1 LARQKGSTLPYLLVE
16 LSNITSVISG
26 SMVFIALPW
35 LALEITGSAAS
46 AGALVALTSI
56 PGIFFGPILG
66 TLIDRIG
73 RRISGFISEVLTA
86 LTILLIPVVHSSIEI
101 SFALLVLLALGR
113 AIVSPASS
121 TARKSIIP
129 DVAGPSGL
137 SLERANSIHEAVFAT
152 GFAIGPA
159 VAALFI
165 GLIGPFDVFYVVAL
179 FSTLSATALFFV
191 RTKESRGDGVSETGS
206 LLQDTILG
214 AKTILKTPAV
224 LLGLSFVMTLAM
236 IYLPTEMV
244 VLPAHFNALD
254 YAEGLGLLISTMAGA
269 SVVGALL
276 FEKLQK
282 KFKYSTI
289 MKFGFIGL
297 GSSVLLMSFLPPF
310 WVMLILGAV
319 LGFSWGPLM
328 PMLNTVIQRV
338 IPENMRGRVFGIE
351 MTIWGAGPTL
361 TAVVVGI
368 AVDGFGVQPVY
379 FVLAVIVLALS
390 VFVSFNKSN
399 KQLDAA
405 RDLAPAI

>member
-1 LARQKGSTLPYLLVE
+1 
-16 LSNITSVISG
+16 
-26 SMVFIALPW
+26 MVFIALPW

-165 GLIGPFDVFYVVAL
+165 GLIGPFDVFYVVAF

-214 AKTILKTPAV
+214 AKTVLKTPAV

-236 IYLPTEMV
+236 IYLPIEMV

-254 YAEGLGLLISTMAGA
+254 YAEGLGILISTMAGA

-297 GSSVLLMSFLPPF
+297 GSSVLLMSLLPPF
-310 WVMLILGAV
+310 WVLLILGAV

-361 TAVVVGI
+361 TAVAVGI
-368 AVDGFGVQPVY
+368 AVDGVGVQPVY
-379 FVLAVIVLALS
+379 LFLAVIVLVLS

-405 RDLAPAI
+405 RDLAPAN

>member
-16 LSNITSVISG
+16 ISNITSVISG

-73 RRISGFISEVLTA
+73 RRISGLISEVLTA
-86 LTILLIPVVHSSIEI
+86 LTILLIPIVHSSIEI

-113 AIVSPASS
+113 AIVSPASL

-165 GLIGPFDVFYVVAL
+165 GLIGPFDVFYVVAC
-179 FSTLSATALFFV
+179 FSALSATALFLV

-206 LLQDTILG
+206 LFKDTVLG

-244 VLPAHFNALD
+244 VLPAHFNALN

-282 KFKYSTI
+282 KFRYSTI
-289 MKFGFIGL
+289 LKFGFIGL
-297 GSSVLLMSFLPPF
+297 GTSVLLMSLLPPF
-310 WVMLILGAV
+310 WVLLILGAV

-351 MTIWGAGPTL
+351 STIWGAGPTL
-361 TAVVVGI
+361 TAVVVGL
-368 AVDGFGVQPVY
+368 AVDGVGVQPVY
-379 FVLAVIVLALS
+379 FVLAAIVLALS

-405 RDLAPAI
+405 RDLAPAT

>member
-73 RRISGFISEVLTA
+73 RRVSGFISEVLTA
-86 LTILLIPVVHSSIEI
+86 LTILLIPIVHNSIEI

-165 GLIGPFDVFYVVAL
+165 GLIGPFDVFYVVAF

-206 LLQDTILG
+206 LLKDTVLG
-214 AKTILKTPAV
+214 ARTILKTPAV

-282 KFKYSTI
+282 RFKYSTI
-289 MKFGFIGL
+289 LKFGFIGL
-297 GSSVLLMSFLPPF
+297 GSSVLLMSLLPPF

-368 AVDGFGVQPVY
+368 AVDGVGVQPVY

-405 RDLAPAI
+405 RDLAPAT

>member
-1 LARQKGSTLPYLLVE
+1 MPYLLVE

-86 LTILLIPVVHSSIEI
+86 LTILLIPVVHNSIEI

-165 GLIGPFDVFYVVAL
+165 GLIGPFDVFYVVAF

-214 AKTILKTPAV
+214 AKTVLKTPAV

-236 IYLPTEMV
+236 IYLPIEMV

-254 YAEGLGLLISTMAGA
+254 YAEGLGILISTMAGA

-297 GSSVLLMSFLPPF
+297 GSSVLLMSLLPPF
-310 WVMLILGAV
+310 WVLLILGAV

-361 TAVVVGI
+361 TAVAVGI
-368 AVDGFGVQPVY
+368 AVDGVGVQPVY
-379 FVLAVIVLALS
+379 LFLAVIVLVLS

-405 RDLAPAI
+405 RDLAPAT

>member
-86 LTILLIPVVHSSIEI
+86 LTILLIPIVHNSIEI

-276 FEKLQK
+276 FEKLQTR
-282 KFKYSTI
+282 FKYSTI
-289 MKFGFIGL
+289 LKFGFIGL
-297 GSSVLLMSFLPPF
+297 GSSVLLMSLLPPF

-368 AVDGFGVQPVY
+368 AVDGVGVQPVY

>member
-73 RRISGFISEVLTA
+73 RRISGFVSEVLTA
-86 LTILLIPVVHSSIEI
+86 LTILLIPVVHNSIEI

-282 KFKYSTI
+282 RFKYSTI
-289 MKFGFIGL
+289 LKFGFIGL
-297 GSSVLLMSFLPPF
+297 GSSVLLMSLIPPF

-379 FVLAVIVLALS
+379 FVLAAIVLALS

-405 RDLAPAI
+405 RDLAPAT

>member
-1 LARQKGSTLPYLLVE
+1 
-16 LSNITSVISG
+16 
-26 SMVFIALPW
+26 MVFIALPW

-73 RRISGFISEVLTA
+73 RRVSGFISEVLTA

-101 SFALLVLLALGR
+101 PFALLVLLALGR

-282 KFKYSTI
+282 RFKYSTI
-289 MKFGFIGL
+289 LKFGFIGL

-368 AVDGFGVQPVY
+368 AVDGVGVQPVY

-405 RDLAPAI
+405 RDLAPAT

>member
-1 LARQKGSTLPYLLVE
+1 MARQKGSTLPYLLVE

-35 LALEITGSAAS
+35 LALELTGSAAS

-73 RRISGFISEVLTA
+73 RRISGYISEVLTA
-86 LTILLIPVVHSSIEI
+86 LTILLIPIVHNSIEI

-165 GLIGPFDVFYVVAL
+165 GLIGPFDVFYVVAF
-179 FSTLSATALFFV
+179 FSALSATALFLV

-289 MKFGFIGL
+289 LKFGFIGL

-310 WVMLILGAV
+310 WVLLILGAV

-368 AVDGFGVQPVY
+368 AVDGVGVQPVY

>member
-86 LTILLIPVVHSSIEI
+86 LTILLIPVVHNSIEI

-282 KFKYSTI
+282 RFKYSTI
-289 MKFGFIGL
+289 LKFGFIGL
-297 GSSVLLMSFLPPF
+297 GSSVLLMSLIPPF

-368 AVDGFGVQPVY
+368 AVDGVGVQPVY
-379 FVLAVIVLALS
+379 FVLAAIVLALS

-405 RDLAPAI
+405 RDLAPAT

>member
-1 LARQKGSTLPYLLVE
+1 MAPYLFVE
-16 LSNITSVISG
+16 LSNITSIIAG

-73 RRISGFISEVLTA
+73 RRISGIISEVLSA
-86 LTILLIPVVHSSIEI
+86 ITILLIPVVHHSIEV

-113 AIVSPASS
+113 AMVNPAAG

-129 DVAGPSGL
+129 DVAGGAKL

-159 VAALFI
+159 VGALFI
-165 GLIGPFDVFYVVAL
+165 GLIGPFDVFFVVAF

-191 RTKESRGDGVSETGS
+191 RTPEARGDGVSETGS
-206 LLQDTILG
+206 LLKDTILG

-244 VLPAHFNALD
+244 VLPAHFNALN

-269 SVVGALL
+269 SVIGALL

-282 KFKYSTI
+282 RFKYSTI
-289 MKFGFIGL
+289 LKFGFIGL
-297 GSSVLLMSFLPPF
+297 GTSVLLMSLLPPF
-310 WVMLILGAV
+310 WVLLILGAV

-361 TAVVVGI
+361 TAVVVGL
-368 AVDGFGVQPVY
+368 AVDGVGVQPVY
-379 FVLAVIVLALS
+379 FVLAAIVLVLS

-405 RDLAPAI
+405 RDLAPAE

>member
-1 LARQKGSTLPYLLVE
+1 MANTKHSLVPYFFVE
-16 LSNITSVISG
+16 LSNITSVIAT

-73 RRISGFISEVLTA
+73 RRISGFISEA
-86 LTILLIPVVHSSIEI
+86 LAAITILMIPVANAYVEI
-101 SFALLVLLALGR
+101 TFVLLVLLALSR
-113 AIVSPASS
+113 AMVSPAGG

-129 DVAGPSGL
+129 DVAGPAGL

-159 VAALFI
+159 VGAFFI
-165 GLIGPFDVFYVVAL
+165 GLIGPYDVFMVVAV
-179 FSTLSATALFFV
+179 FSALSALSIFLV
-191 RTKESRGDGVSETGS
+191 RVAEARGDGVSETGS
-206 LLQDTILG
+206 LFKDTVLG

-224 LLGLSFVMTLAM
+224 LLGMSFVMTLAM

-244 VLPAHFNALD
+244 ILPAHFNAINS
-254 YAEGLGLLISTMAGA
+254 AEGLGLLISTMAGA
-269 SVVGALL
+269 SVAGALL
-276 FEKLQK
+276 FEKLQQR
-282 KFKYSTI
+282 FRYSTI
-289 MKFGFIGL
+289 LKFGFIGI
-297 GSSVLLMSFLPPF
+297 GTSVLAMSLLPALP
-310 WVMLILGAV
+310 VMLILGAV

-361 TAVVVGI
+361 TAVAVGL
-368 AVDGFGVQPVY
+368 AVDGVGVQPVY
-379 FVLAVIVLALS
+379 FFLASLVLALA
-390 VFVSFNKSN
+390 VFITFNKAN
-399 KQLDAA
+399 RQLDAA
-405 RDLAPAI
+405 RDLASAS

>member
-1 LARQKGSTLPYLLVE
+1 MAPYLLVE
-16 LSNITSVISG
+16 LSNITSVIAT

-56 PGIFFGPILG
+56 PGLFFGPVLG

-73 RRISGFISEVLTA
+73 RRISGFVSEA
-86 LTILLIPVVHSSIEI
+86 LAAITILLIPVVHNSIEI

-113 AIVSPASS
+113 AIVSPAGG

-129 DVAGPSGL
+129 DVAGPAKL

-159 VAALFI
+159 VGALFI
-165 GLIGPFDVFYVVAL
+165 GLIGPYDVFIVVAV
-179 FSTLSATALFFV
+179 FSAISAIAIFLV
-191 RTKESRGDGVSETGS
+191 RTQEARGDGISETGS
-206 LLQDTILG
+206 LIQDTILG

-224 LLGLSFVMTLAM
+224 LLGMSFVMTLAM

-244 VLPAHFNALD
+244 VLPAHFNGIKS
-254 YAEGLGLLISTMAGA
+254 AEGLGLLISTMAGA
-269 SVVGALL
+269 SVIGALL
-276 FEKLQK
+276 FERLQK
-282 KFKYSTI
+282 ILKYSTI
-289 MKFGFIGL
+289 LKLGFIGI
-297 GSSVLLMSFLPPF
+297 GSSVLLMSLLPPF
-310 WVMLILGAV
+310 WLLLILGAV

-361 TAVVVGI
+361 TAVGVGL
-368 AVDGFGVQPVY
+368 AVDGVGVQPVY
-379 FVLAVIVLALS
+379 FFLASIVLVLAVFIT
-390 VFVSFNKSN
+390 FNKAN

-405 RDLAPAI
+405 KDLAPAT

>member
-1 LARQKGSTLPYLLVE
+1 MKTKRRMAPYILVE
-16 LSNITSVISG
+16 LSNITGVIAG

-73 RRISGFISEVLTA
+73 RRISGFISEVLAA
-86 LTILLIPVVHSSIEI
+86 LTILLIPVVHNSIEI
-101 SFALLVLLALGR
+101 SFALLILLALGR
-113 AIVSPASS
+113 AMVSPASS

-129 DVAGPSGL
+129 DVAGPAGL

-159 VAALFI
+159 VGALFI
-165 GLIGPFDVFYVVAL
+165 GLIGPFDVFFVVAF
-179 FSTLSATALFFV
+179 FSALSATALFLV
-191 RTKESRGDGVSETGS
+191 KTAEARGDGVSETGS
-206 LLQDTILG
+206 LIKDTVLG

-244 VLPAHFNALD
+244 VLPAHFNALN

-276 FEKLQK
+276 FERLQK
-282 KFKYSTI
+282 IFKYSTI
-289 MKFGFIGL
+289 LKFGFIGL
-297 GSSVLLMSFLPPF
+297 GTSVLLMSLLPPF
-310 WVMLILGAV
+310 WILLILGAV

-361 TAVVVGI
+361 TAVAVGI
-368 AVDGFGVQPVY
+368 AVDGVGVQPVY
-379 FVLAVIVLALS
+379 FFLAAIVLVLS

-405 RDLAPAI
+405 RDLAPAS

>member
-1 LARQKGSTLPYLLVE
+1 
-16 LSNITSVISG
+16 
-26 SMVFIALPW
+26 MVFIALPW

-101 SFALLVLLALGR
+101 SFALLVALALGR

-165 GLIGPFDVFYVVAL
+165 GLIGPFDVFYVVAC

-206 LLQDTILG
+206 LLQDTVLG

-276 FEKLQK
+276 FERLQK
-282 KFKYSTI
+282 TFKYSTI
-289 MKFGFIGL
+289 LKFGFIGL
-297 GSSVLLMSFLPPF
+297 GSSVLFMSLLPPF

-361 TAVVVGI
+361 TAVAVGI
-368 AVDGFGVQPVY
+368 AVDGVGVQPVY
-379 FVLAVIVLALS
+379 FFLAAIVLVLS

-399 KQLDAA
+399 KHLDAA
-405 RDLAPAI
+405 RTLGPAA